1 MYDDDEE
8 QEEGPKS
15 SFTTYLAEGDVL
27 FKQGEY
33 KKALDSYNL
42 VRIFCG
48 NYEKFVQDFLN
59 IVQGLIVQSFVC
71 IFMPSV
77 TGS

>member
-42 VRIFCG
+42 VRILC
-48 NYEKFVQDFLN
+48 EVKFSKIGVLSLYD
-59 IVQGLIVQSFVC
+59 
-71 IFMPSV
+71 
-77 TGS
+77 

>member
-1 MYDDDEE
+1 MYDDEEE

-27 FKQGEY
+27 FKQGEF

-42 VRIFCG
+42 VYY
-48 NYEKFVQDFLN
+48 NYRA
-59 IVQGLIVQSFVC
+59 LILT
-71 IFMPSV
+71 IHYL
-77 TGS
+77 

>member
-27 FKQGEY
+27 FKQGEF

-42 VRIFCG
+42 VRIF
-48 NYEKFVQDFLN
+48 L
-59 IVQGLIVQSFVC
+59 
-71 IFMPSV
+71 
-77 TGS
+77 

>member
-27 FKQGEY
+27 FKQGEF

-42 VRIFCG
+42 VRTFCAIFPLICSFLKLKPTLSCQMKIC
-48 NYEKFVQDFLN
+48 NY
-59 IVQGLIVQSFVC
+59 
-71 IFMPSV
+71 
-77 TGS
+77 

>member
-42 VRIFCG
+42 VRIFCE
-48 NYEKFVQDFLN
+48 YCDKIRFFL
-59 IVQGLIVQSFVC
+59 
-71 IFMPSV
+71 
-77 TGS
+77 

>member
-1 MYDDDEE
+1 MYNDDEE

-27 FKQGEY
+27 FKQAEY

-42 VRIFCG
+42 VSFR
-48 NYEKFVQDFLN
+48 
-59 IVQGLIVQSFVC
+59 GLYISRQQLQEYYFGLL
-71 IFMPSV
+71 FER
-77 TGS
+77 

>member
-27 FKQGEY
+27 FKQGEF

-42 VRIFCG
+42 VYIFGYC
-48 NYEKFVQDFLN
+48 FVLIS
-59 IVQGLIVQSFVC
+59 IVGEIRHIYYIIFFYLAYFIC
-71 IFMPSV
+71 I
-77 TGS
+77 

>member
-42 VRIFCG
+42 VRISGSNFESYFCF
-48 NYEKFVQDFLN
+48 KQ
-59 IVQGLIVQSFVC
+59 LILGKNVSSMKILDTMC
-71 IFMPSV
+71 S
-77 TGS
+77 